1 MSPVPSFQ
9 MYKFLSCI
17 SAATEMTT
25 TVEASIASPIKN
37 LRKKTDLFQLQ
48 KVTDHLNCSFC
59 LLFLQRGSP
68 PL

>member
-17 SAATEMTT
+17 SAATEMTP

-37 LRKKTDLFQLQ
+37 LQKKTDLFQLQ
-48 KVTDHLNCSFC
+48 KVTDHL
-59 LLFLQRGSP
+59 L
-68 PL
+68 